1 MGVSPLIKMV
11 TSKKNFFEP
20 KFFSSDFSK
29 NFFIDFYG
37 HDGYQNTP
45 LDLLI
50 PIKCP
55 KKILSRFRL
64 YFSYEVDLKMAK
76 KGLRVVEII
85 VKLERF

>member
-1 MGVSPLIKMV
+1 MEVDPLIKMV
-11 TSKKNFFEP
+11 TSKKKFFEP
-20 KFFSSDFSK
+20 KFFFERFFEIFFFDFS
-29 NFFIDFYG
+29 D

-45 LDLLI
+45 LGLLI
-50 PIKCP
+50 PIKYP
-55 KKILSRFRL
+55 KKISSRFRL